1 MSETKTIV
9 SAAVKSTPYIAR
21 LSLSLTWMYLT
32 LGYRVRKTRGAFEK
46 QLVAQGMSKENA
58 KLLSE
63 SFEDLKN
70 EITGGLKKAVISRSR

>member
-1 MSETKTIV
+1 
-9 SAAVKSTPYIAR
+9 
-21 LSLSLTWMYLT
+21 
-32 LGYRVRKTRGAFEK
+32 VRKTRGAFEK